1 MSYHNH
7 DPQDPSIPKRAV
19 KPEPKLMT
27 HDYTTTLETQVK
39 ENRMIA
45 EFMQATNN
53 YQYASDSLTYH
64 SSWSALMPVVIK
76 INAMKEYFCI
86 NIDQDTVCLHFSR
99 LEEMQDFKFEDYGGT
114 IQAVYKAVTVFIHW
128 YNSQNKV

>member
-1 MSYHNH
+1 M
-7 DPQDPSIPKRAV
+7 
-19 KPEPKLMT
+19 KLT
-27 HDYTTTLETQVK
+27 HDYVHTA
-39 ENRMIA
+39 ENRIKDNRAIA
-45 EFMQATNN
+45 EFMGNTNN
-53 YQYASDSLTYH
+53 YWYQSDALQYH
-64 SSWSALMPVVIK
+64 SSWESLMPVVIK